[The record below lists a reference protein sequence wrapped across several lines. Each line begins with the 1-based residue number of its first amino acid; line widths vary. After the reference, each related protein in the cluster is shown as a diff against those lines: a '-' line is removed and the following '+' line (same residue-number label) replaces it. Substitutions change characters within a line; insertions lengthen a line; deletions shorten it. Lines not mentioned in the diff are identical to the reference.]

1 MKIKEFK
8 GCRDGQDGIV
18 VGVLGPAHFGRHHN
32 WEHTVYQQVI
42 IITMI
47 RFRIRIKM
55 TTKKFRCD
63 SGGWCGERRK
73 NSETGAVQ
81 RCAERTR

>member
-1 MKIKEFK
+1 MVI
-8 GCRDGQDGIV
+8 
-18 VGVLGPAHFGRHHN
+18 
-32 WEHTVYQQVI
+32 TMI
-42 IITMI
+42 IITM
-47 RFRIRIKM
+47 IRIKM

>member
-8 GCRDGQDGIV
+8 DCRDGQDGIV

-42 IITMI
+42 IIIIMI
-47 RFRIRIKM
+47 SK
-55 TTKKFRCD
+55 TKTKTKTKKFRCD